1 MRIPERKE
9 LLELYS
15 EEVEKFLIYLEDY
28 LETDDET
35 SRLNHI
41 IHGKIS
47 EFFSI
52 LLNNTIDKSV
62 LVKLKRTKK
71 QLIAYCLELLSIQW
85 CEDIVVL
92 MKKISNKKH
101 CWKIVVNKKL
111 EYSEDFIEEIFD

>member
-15 EEVEKFLIYLEDY
+15 EEVEKFFIYLEDY

-71 QLIAYCLELLSIQW
+71 QLITYCLELLSIQW
-85 CEDIVVL
+85 YEDIVVL